1 MDRIKKISDYY
12 HNDDEYKIKLSS
24 SDMLSM
30 IQSINFLVYKDDKK
44 DLRLYDKTNGNR
56 LYLGNIERESFS
68 NLYDIIERLHD
79 EIYIHFLPNYLLSHH
94 DNLEE

>member
-12 HNDDEYKIKLSS
+12 HNDDEYKIKLSLT
-24 SDMLSM
+24 DMLSM
-30 IQSINFLVYKDDKK
+30 IKSIGFLVYKDDKK
-44 DLRLYDKTNGNR
+44 DLRLHDQMNGNR

-68 NLYDIIERLHD
+68 DLYDIIERLHD
-79 EIYIHFLPNYLLSHH
+79 EIYIHFLPNYLLSDH